1 MVITLTT
8 TAAMA
13 ETRVN
18 GRSTPPDG
26 GAHQVRRCRP
36 RVGGRCGR
44 ISDERFYELLN
55 LAIDEYRT
63 FSKSPTVSG

>member
-1 MVITLTT
+1 V
-8 TAAMA
+8 
-13 ETRVN
+13 
-18 GRSTPPDG
+18 G
-26 GAHQVRRCRP
+26 VRARR
-36 RVGGRCGR
+36 RQTVSFSLLLISAR

>member
-1 MVITLTT
+1 MNIVPFQTPDLSSRLQ
-8 TAAMA
+8 AA
-13 ETRVN
+13 
-18 GRSTPPDG
+18 
-26 GAHQVRRCRP
+26 
-36 RVGGRCGR
+36 R